1 MTKDE
6 IKFLQSCGFTISE
19 IMAMH
24 TGADTSAHETLPD
37 PPSIVAAADSTHV
50 QEEQPAKDP
59 VPEDPPVTGQ
69 DLTQAVDQTA
79 LNSSFNNMMD
89 DFRKMFE
96 QQLGLI
102 QSANLRNAV
111 QKEEQEKTPEDLIA
125 NIIHPTMKERRR

>member
-24 TGADTSAHETLPD
+24 TGADTSANETLPD
-37 PPSIVAAADSTHV
+37 PPSIVADADSTHV
-50 QEEQPAKDP
+50 QEEQPEKDP
-59 VPEDPPVTGQ
+59 VPENSPVTGQ